1 MVHGIPLN
9 FLISLVDE
17 DPSVFRPRGTGIP
30 HVPASPAILG
40 RVLRAGMAGDVIG
53 EVNHIVHPVFVN
65 GRGNRRTAT
74 GSRDVVFGCKQRG
87 RTLCVISDG
96 IHAATVPGFQ
106 PGKVRLYHVIDLGLV
121 ELACRVDAD
130 PSMTDLGRPEWQG
143 DEPVR
148 ADSACHSGDAY
159 RYDGDGFLAF
169 RGPHDPPA

>member
-40 RVLRAGMAGDVIG
+40 RVLRAGMARDVIG

-130 PSMTDLGRPEWQG
+130 PSMTDIGRAGRRTGTRRQRMPRRRRI
-143 DEPVR
+143 PIR
-148 ADSACHSGDAY
+148 
-159 RYDGDGFLAF
+159 R
-169 RGPHDPPA
+169 